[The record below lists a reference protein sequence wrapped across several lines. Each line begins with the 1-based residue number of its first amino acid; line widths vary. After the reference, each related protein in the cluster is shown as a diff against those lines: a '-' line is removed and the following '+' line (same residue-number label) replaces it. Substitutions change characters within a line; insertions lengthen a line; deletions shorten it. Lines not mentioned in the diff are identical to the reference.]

1 MCHGKNAMAGNP
13 ALLFFFSYAKT
24 EHHFNPDK
32 NMTLDKNL
40 AAMQRLIEIMDR
52 LRSPGGCP
60 WDAEQTPESLVPY
73 LLEEAH
79 ETIEAIEAGD
89 PALICDELGDLLLQ
103 VVFHARIFSERGA
116 FDFADIATAISDKLI
131 RRHPHV
137 FADVSLQNKNDL
149 TAQWE
154 KVKASEKSE
163 RGEVERSFLESIPR
177 SLPALAR
184 SHKLIEK
191 SSRAGRIWPESVENI
206 AICTAKVKN
215 LSESVNDE
223 LLGEAL
229 FALVAVARDAGID
242 PEGALRRATDR
253 NFKDEGQKR

>member
-1 MCHGKNAMAGNP
+1 
-13 ALLFFFSYAKT
+13 
-24 EHHFNPDK
+24 
-32 NMTLDKNL
+32 MTLDKSL
-40 AAMQRLIEIMDR
+40 SAMQRLIEIMDR

-60 WDAEQTPESLVPY
+60 WDAEQTPESLIPY

-116 FDFADIATAISDKLI
+116 FDVGDIANAISDKLI

-137 FADVSLQNKNDL
+137 FADVTLQSHGDL

-154 KVKASEKSE
+154 KVKAGEKAE
-163 RGEVERSFLESIPR
+163 RGEVKRSLLESIPR
-177 SLPALAR
+177 SLPALSR
-184 SHKLIEK
+184 TQKLIEK
-191 SSRAGRIWPESVENI
+191 SARAGRIWPNSSENL
-206 AICTAKVKN
+206 ASCATTVQS
-215 LSESVNDE
+215 LYEGMSDE
-223 LLGEAL
+223 ALGEAL

-242 PEGALRRATDR
+242 PEGALRRATHR
-253 NFKDEGQKR
+253 HFSEEEETP

>member
-1 MCHGKNAMAGNP
+1 
-13 ALLFFFSYAKT
+13 
-24 EHHFNPDK
+24 
-32 NMTLDKNL
+32 MTLDKNL
-40 AAMQRLIEIMDR
+40 SALQRLIDIMDR

-116 FDFADIATAISDKLI
+116 FDVGDIANAISDKLI

-137 FADVSLQNKNDL
+137 FADVTLQNHADL

-154 KVKASEKSE
+154 KVKAGEKAQRGESE
-163 RGEVERSFLESIPR
+163 RTLLESIPR
-177 SLPALAR
+177 SLPALSRAQ
-184 SHKLIEK
+184 KLIEK
-191 SSRAGRIWPESVENI
+191 SARTGRNWPNSVEN
-206 AICTAKVKN
+206 
-215 LSESVNDE
+215 LSSCATTVQVLYTGLSDE
-223 LLGEAL
+223 ALGEAL
-229 FALVAVARDAGID
+229 FALVAVARDGGID
-242 PEGALRRATDR
+242 PEGALRRATQRHFRTGD
-253 NFKDEGQKR
+253 DSD

>member
-1 MCHGKNAMAGNP
+1 
-13 ALLFFFSYAKT
+13 
-24 EHHFNPDK
+24 
-32 NMTLDKNL
+32 MTLDHNL
-40 AAMQRLIEIMDR
+40 NALQRLIEIMDR

-60 WDAEQTPESLVPY
+60 WDAEQTPESLIPY

-116 FDFADIATAISDKLI
+116 FDLGDIATAISDKLI

-137 FADVSLQNKNDL
+137 FADVTLKNHSDL

-154 KVKASEKSE
+154 KVKAGEKAG
-163 RGEVERSFLESIPR
+163 RGDVERSLLESIPR

-184 SHKLIEK
+184 TQKLIEK
-191 SSRAGRIWPESVENI
+191 SARSGRIWPDSDENL
-206 AICTAKVKN
+206 AIYTTTSQALCEG
-215 LSESVNDE
+215 LNDTT
-223 LLGEAL
+223 LGEAL

-242 PEGALRRATDR
+242 PEGALRRATHR
-253 NFKDEGQKR
+253 RFNEEEGNA